1 MDFDRDDDLGNESE
15 KIKKLKVFFCEGVGG
30 EENFL
35 SLEKFN
41 FAKYWTSW
49 QIR

>member
-30 EENFL
+30 GENFL
-35 SLEKFN
+35 GFGK
-41 FAKYWTSW
+41 
-49 QIR
+49 I